1 MRDHCASD
9 TSNVATEEGNSGL
22 LEAVVGGFGLA
33 ERGIDL
39 VDCCFEGS
47 EFAHCVGD
55 LSTPEGV

>member
-1 MRDHCASD
+1 
-9 TSNVATEEGNSGL
+9 L

-33 ERGIDL
+33 ERGVDL

-55 LSTPEGV
+55 LSTPEGVEAFV